1 MNHQI
6 KSILTFILLLC
17 FTQMISMNGLHK
29 RVTNN
34 RVESGKK
41 VILVTGGAGYIG
53 SHTCLELL
61 RTGEYKVVVIDNL
74 MNSSE
79 ESLKRVSELAGQ
91 SIDFHKI
98 DLLDYESLVKV
109 LSLYQ
114 PTPESD
120 SVILGVIHFAG
131 LKAVGES
138 WSKPLD
144 YYDNNITGTLN
155 LLRAMKQCGNIS
167 RIIFSSSATVYGDTT
182 EIPIPETCKLAPVSP
197 YARTKAYIEQIIQ
210 DVVEQSPTKMQS
222 AILRY
227 FNPVGADVSGRIG
240 EDPRGIPN
248 NLMPFVAQVAVGKLQ
263 LLRIFGQDYP
273 TPDGTGV
280 RDYIH
285 VTDLALGHIAAL
297 KKLETVSDNEPR
309 NLIVNLGTGKGTSV
323 REMRD
328 TFSAVNNVSIP
339 FQVVERRPGDVAFL
353 VAQVK
358 KAKMELNWEATLGLD
373 RMCEDL
379 WRWQKNNPKGYNK
392 Q

>member
-1 MNHQI
+1 MVGI
-6 KSILTFILLLC
+6 T
-17 FTQMISMNGLHK
+17 
-29 RVTNN
+29 
-34 RVESGKK
+34 KK
-41 VILVTGGAGYIG
+41 TILVTGGAGYIG

-79 ESLKRVSELAGQ
+79 ESLHRVSELSGQ
-91 SIDFHKI
+91 SIEFHQI
-98 DLLDYESLVKV
+98 DLLDYQSLAKV

-114 PTPESD
+114 PTPQSD
-120 SVILGVIHFAG
+120 SVIFGVIHFAG

-138 WSKPLD
+138 WAKPLH

-155 LLRAMKQCGNIS
+155 LLRAMKECGNIP

-182 EIPIPETCKLAPVSP
+182 EIPIPESCPLAPVSP

-210 DVVEQSPTKMQS
+210 DVIEQSPTKMQS

-248 NLMPFVAQVAVGKLQ
+248 NLMPFVAQVAVGKYP
-263 LLRIFGQDYP
+263 LLRIFGEDYE

-285 VTDLALGHIAAL
+285 VTDLALGHVAAL
-297 KKLETVSDNEPR
+297 KKLEIASDDEPR

-328 TFSAVNNVSIP
+328 TFSAVNNISIP
-339 FQVVERRPGDVAFL
+339 FQVVDRRPGDVAFL
-353 VAQVK
+353 VAQAQ
-358 KAKMELNWEATLGLD
+358 KAKKELKWQATLGLD

-379 WRWQKNNPKGYNK
+379 WRWQRNNPNGYNA

>member
-1 MNHQI
+1 MNNHI
-6 KSILTFILLLC
+6 KNILSIILI
-17 FTQMISMNGLHK
+17 FSFGQMILMKGFQK
-29 RVTNN
+29 RVSNTRTDNA
-34 RVESGKK
+34 KK

-61 RTGEYKVVVIDNL
+61 RAEEYKVVVIDNL

-79 ESLKRVSELAGQ
+79 ESLKRVSELTGK
-91 SIDFHKI
+91 SIEFHKI

-114 PTPESD
+114 TSPGSD
-120 SVILGVIHFAG
+120 SVIFGVIHFAG

-138 WSKPLD
+138 WTKPLN

-155 LLRAMKQCGNIS
+155 LLRAMKECGNIS

-182 EIPIPETCKLAPVSP
+182 EIPIPESCPLAPVSP

-210 DVVEQSPTKMQS
+210 DVIEQSPSKMQS

-240 EDPRGIPN
+240 EDPRGVPN
-248 NLMPFVAQVAVGKLQ
+248 NLMPFVAQVAVGKYPT
-263 LLRIFGQDYP
+263 LRIFGKDYQ

-285 VTDLALGHIAAL
+285 VTDLALGHVAAL
-297 KKLETVSDNEPR
+297 KKLETAADNEPR

-323 REMRD
+323 SEMRD
-328 TFSAVNNVSIP
+328 TFSTVNNISIA

-358 KAKMELNWEATLGLD
+358 KAEKELNWEASLGLD

-379 WRWQKNNPKGYNK
+379 WRWQKNNPNGYST

>member
-1 MNHQI
+1 MNNQI
-6 KSILTFILLLC
+6 KSILILFLISC
-17 FTQMISMNGLHK
+17 FVQMISLKGFQS
-29 RVTNN
+29 RSSNN
-34 RVESGKK
+34 KK

-79 ESLKRVSELAGQ
+79 ESLKRVSELTGQ
-91 SIDFHKI
+91 SIEFHKI

-109 LSLYQ
+109 LSRYQ
-114 PTPESD
+114 PSPGSD
-120 SVILGVIHFAG
+120 SVIFGVIHFAG

-138 WSKPLD
+138 WTKPLD

-155 LLRAMKQCGNIS
+155 LLRAMKECGNIS

-182 EIPIPETCKLAPVSP
+182 EIPIPETCRLAPVSP

-210 DVVEQSPTKMQS
+210 DVVSQSPTRMQS

-227 FNPVGADVSGRIG
+227 FNPVGADASGRIG

-248 NLMPFVAQVAVGKLQ
+248 NLMPFVAQVAVGKLS
-263 LLRIFGQDYP
+263 LLRIFGKDYP
-273 TPDGTGV
+273 SPDGTGV

-297 KKLETVSDNEPR
+297 KKLESATGNEAR

-323 REMRD
+323 YEMRD
-328 TFSAVNNVSIP
+328 TFSTVNNVSIP
-339 FQVVERRPGDVAFL
+339 FEVVERRAGDVAFL

-358 KAKMELNWEATLGLD
+358 KAKEELNWEATLGLD
-373 RMCEDL
+373 RMCKDL
-379 WRWQKNNPKGYNK
+379 WRWQKNNPKGYNT

>member
-1 MNHQI
+1 MVSRSN
-6 KSILTFILLLC
+6 
-17 FTQMISMNGLHK
+17 
-29 RVTNN
+29 
-34 RVESGKK
+34 EGKK

-79 ESLKRVSELAGQ
+79 ESLRRVSELAGDK
-91 SIDFHKI
+91 IDFHQV
-98 DLLDYESLVKV
+98 DLLDYSALINVMKQYRSYETAES
-109 LSLYQ
+109 S
-114 PTPESD
+114 
-120 SVILGVIHFAG
+120 IFAVIHFAG

-138 WSKPLD
+138 WSVPLH
-144 YYDNNITGTLN
+144 YYHNNITGTLN
-155 LLRAMKQCGNIS
+155 LLRAMQECGNIS

-182 EIPIPETCKLAPVSP
+182 EIPIPETCPLAPVSP

-210 DVVEQSPTKMQS
+210 DVVQQSSNVRMRS

-227 FNPVGADVSGRIG
+227 FNPVGADASGKIG
-240 EDPRGIPN
+240 EDPRGVPN
-248 NLMPFVAQVAVGKLQ
+248 NLMPFVAQVAVGKYP
-263 LLRIFGQDYP
+263 LLRIFGDDYE

-297 KKLETVSDNEPR
+297 KKLENSAEDEPR

-323 REMRD
+323 LEMRD
-328 TFSAVNNVSIP
+328 AFSTVNSIP
-339 FQVVERRPGDVAFL
+339 IPSQICERRPGDVAFL
-353 VAQVK
+353 VAQVS
-358 KAKMELNWEATLGLD
+358 KAKQELKWQAKLGLD

-379 WRWQKNNPKGYNK
+379 WRWQKNNPSGYS
-392 Q
+392 QQ